1 MAPAIPKDSVVL
13 VTGVNG
19 YIGSHIADQLMEAG
33 YKVRGTTR
41 SISKVQGL
49 DALWEKKFGVG
60 RFEVA
65 IVDDMSHEGAF
76 NEALKGVSG
85 VAHVASNVTFNS
97 DPNKVIPEVLAG
109 VNGILKS
116 ATKEPSVKR
125 FVYTSSSTAA
135 TAPRPN
141 QEFAIDTSS
150 WNDADIKAAH
160 QPPPYQ
166 DDRKWAVY
174 GASKTEGEQAV

>member
-76 NEALKGVSG
+76 NEALKGI
-85 VAHVASNVTFNS
+85 S
-97 DPNKVIPEVLAG
+97 DLQKL
-109 VNGILKS
+109 ILL
-116 ATKEPSVKR
+116 
-125 FVYTSSSTAA
+125 FY
-135 TAPRPN
+135 
-141 QEFAIDTSS
+141 F
-150 WNDADIKAAH
+150 
-160 QPPPYQ
+160 
-166 DDRKWAVY
+166 
-174 GASKTEGEQAV
+174 